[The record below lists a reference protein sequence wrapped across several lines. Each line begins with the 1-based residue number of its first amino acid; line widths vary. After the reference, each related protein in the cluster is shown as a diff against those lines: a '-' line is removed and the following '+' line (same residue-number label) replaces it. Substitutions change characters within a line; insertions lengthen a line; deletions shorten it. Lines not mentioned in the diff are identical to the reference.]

1 MCSYT
6 SSVMTHTSYFSARRA
21 IVSSS
26 ARVKTRPQG
35 LEGLHRMS
43 AFTPSCAMAASST
56 VSSKVN
62 VGGTSGT

>member
-26 ARVKTRPQG
+26 GRVKTRPQG

-43 AFTPSCAMAASST
+43 AFTPFWAMAASR
-56 VSSKVN
+56 VASSKVN
-62 VGGTSGT
+62 AGGTSGT